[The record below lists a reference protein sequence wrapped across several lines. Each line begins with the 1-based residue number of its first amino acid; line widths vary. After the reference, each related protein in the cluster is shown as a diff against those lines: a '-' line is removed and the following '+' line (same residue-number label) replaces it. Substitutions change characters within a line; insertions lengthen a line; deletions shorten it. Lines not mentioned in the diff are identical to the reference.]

1 MKKIKN
7 YFLIVIFS
15 IISFIAGLTI
25 SEAKA
30 NINPLGDIQSSDI
43 GHHAGVRTQTIY
55 VDGQRYVVFTSGYSS
70 MFVIKK

>member
-1 MKKIKN
+1 MKKVKI
-7 YFLIVIFS
+7 YFLIAVFS

-30 NINPLGDIQSSDI
+30 NINPLGDIQSS
-43 GHHAGVRTQTIY
+43 GVRTQTIY
-55 VDGQRYVVFTSGYSS
+55 VEGQRYVVFTSGYSS